1 MMKHIKLKKKSK
13 LNEYVSLK
21 ITIFFHEYLCFTVY
35 VSDQYLTWNAKEI
48 VLSVLA
54 GADTRDRPM
63 TYSRKS
69 ILPDPSCRQ
78 YKYKCI

>member
-1 MMKHIKLKKKSK
+1 MAGADQ
-13 LNEYVSLK
+13 
-21 ITIFFHEYLCFTVY
+21 YLTWNAKEIVLS
-35 VSDQYLTWNAKEI
+35 VLAGADQYLTWNAKEI

-54 GADTRDRPM
+54 GADTRDRPI

-78 YKYKCI
+78 YK